1 MSELDPE
8 SRVHIGAFVDPEQ
21 RRQLV
26 ELARQEDRSVSSVIR
41 QALAS
46 YVRREQ
52 LEPRA
57 RPGERTSLPAEADP
71 PKGAEP
77 MSKIQAPK
85 PIVSPP
91 RPQAPMKPPPATPHR
106 P

>member
-46 YVRREQ
+46 HVRREQ
-52 LEPRA
+52 SDRDLA
-57 RPGERTSLPAEADP
+57 RVTE
-71 PKGAEP
+71 
-77 MSKIQAPK
+77 QAARYK
-85 PIVSPP
+85 PIRRENPS
-91 RPQAPMKPPPATPHR
+91 
-106 P
+106 